1 MVTVS
6 VLDNEP
12 PTITCP
18 ADITVDA
25 APGTLIASVGGLQPS
40 TMDNCGGTVTV
51 RYTAV
56 GSTVRSGN
64 GVANGD
70 FSAGLTTVTYTAND
84 ASGNTVTCTFTVT
97 VNADTPVELNIGSFV
112 TDCNGPDT
120 ITTCVAVNG
129 FTDIIGVQFNLNW
142 DETVLKLLP
151 PFTNGYPGM
160 QLDNSMFFNYSTA
173 STGDLVFF
181 GGSPAWPN
189 IPQGDTM
196 FCLTF
201 KVLNSSG
208 STALDFVAPFEA
220 VRDSTLHWSP

>member
-1 MVTVS
+1 LSDGSVLFTINFILKGNMPATVTFTDNPTTVQAFSGASFPPDEVPVVLFNGTVS

-84 ASGNTVTCTFTVT
+84 AS
-97 VNADTPVELNIGSFV
+97 
-112 TDCNGPDT
+112 
-120 ITTCVAVNG
+120 
-129 FTDIIGVQFNLNW
+129 
-142 DETVLKLLP
+142 
-151 PFTNGYPGM
+151 
-160 QLDNSMFFNYSTA
+160 
-173 STGDLVFF
+173 
-181 GGSPAWPN
+181 
-189 IPQGDTM
+189 
-196 FCLTF
+196 
-201 KVLNSSG
+201 
-208 STALDFVAPFEA
+208 
-220 VRDSTLHWSP
+220 